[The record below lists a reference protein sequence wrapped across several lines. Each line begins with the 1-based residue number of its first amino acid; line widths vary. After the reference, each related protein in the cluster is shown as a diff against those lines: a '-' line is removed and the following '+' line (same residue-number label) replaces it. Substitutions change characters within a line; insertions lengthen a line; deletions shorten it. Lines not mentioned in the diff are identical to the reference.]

1 MIPKQFR
8 QIRNADAPL
17 PFSPREL
24 STHSTCK
31 KKPPEKFQ
39 ATFEI
44 HDLNQTSQK
53 LKRSPSS
60 KQKFTRARPSPP
72 PKIGIQIAGQLTLQF
87 SIERD
92 RHDIEIVGSRATRT
106 TGPILIIFNVA
117 DFRKQTAIPASGIP
131 S

>member
-1 MIPKQFR
+1 MQKKATRKIPGDL
-8 QIRNADAPL
+8 RNTRFESN
-17 PFSPREL
+17 FS
-24 STHSTCK
+24 
-31 KKPPEKFQ
+31 
-39 ATFEI
+39 EI
-44 HDLNQTSQK
+44 KAEPQLEAEIYQGETE
-53 LKRSPSS
+53 
-60 KQKFTRARPSPP
+60 PP